1 MLYTGRSPVYSENGF
16 NTNSPAIDWHG
27 TGAAPNSYHLF
38 ISTKVCHLSNLVP
51 IGFQSRAIPWTNP
64 ELHGGRNSCRSM
76 QTPSNT
82 GPMHGNPE
90 QFQCQ
95 SLTYSMP
102 IFLSPQIK
110 QSNPSQS
117 MPIRVPVHAIHGRSS
132 ANPSQ
137 HFQATNDHPIFQ
149 SWPIHTNSGESSAIP
164 RPFSRPFVPIT

>member
-1 MLYTGRSPVYSENGF
+1 M
-16 NTNSPAIDWHG
+16 
-27 TGAAPNSYHLF
+27 
-38 ISTKVCHLSNLVP
+38 P

-117 MPIRVPVHAIHGRSS
+117 MPIRVPVHANHGRSS

-164 RPFSRPFVPIT
+164 RPFSRPFVPKRSIWSMYLVNSEDKICAKGTSHHRSAKHFSTLFHSLRI